1 MPLIVTV
8 FASNLLYS
16 LADKMLTAFL
26 LVMVLVRLRRWVNG
40 SNIVDLEADI
50 SRRFKDEELS
60 K

>member
-1 MPLIVTV
+1 
-8 FASNLLYS
+8 
-16 LADKMLTAFL
+16 MLTAFL

-50 SRRFKDEELS
+50 SRRLKDEELS

>member
-8 FASNLLYS
+8 FASNFLYS

-50 SRRFKDEELS
+50 SRRLKDEELS

>member
-26 LVMVLVRLRRWVNG
+26 AVMVLVRLRHWVNG
-40 SNIVDLEADI
+40 PDTVELEADI
-50 SRRFKDEELS
+50 SRRLRDGDLS
-60 K
+60 R